1 MDHEAATSQTRSEP
15 ASTGSVVCVDD
26 NPQMAAALRQLLV
39 REGFEWKEWLQSA
52 DGLLES
58 VALHRP
64 SIVLL
69 DLDMP
74 GRDPIETLRDL
85 AREQP
90 DSRAVIFS
98 GHVRREL
105 VDRAIE
111 AGAWGYVSKNDSVR
125 ELVSALHAVIAGRL
139 GFSPEVR

>member
-1 MDHEAATSQTRSEP
+1 MSDEAVTSEVPTEP
-15 ASTGSVVCVDD
+15 AAAASVVCVDD

-58 VALHRP
+58 VATHRP

-85 AREQP
+85 SSQQP
-90 DSRAVIFS
+90 ASRAVIFS

-125 ELVSALHAVIAGRL
+125 ELVAALRAVIAGRL